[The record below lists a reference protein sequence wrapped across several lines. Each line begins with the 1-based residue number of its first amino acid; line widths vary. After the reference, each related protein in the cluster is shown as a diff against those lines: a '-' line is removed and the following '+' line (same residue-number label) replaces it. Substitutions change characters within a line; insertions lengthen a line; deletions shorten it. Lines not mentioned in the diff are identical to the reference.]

1 MRLLQDSS
9 LYLMSRKG
17 SELKNIVL
25 SYTIVL
31 TVNGQLVLDTS
42 FMDILGK
49 ISSPFLKKIAYDI
62 NLRIFKRN
70 CKCFS

>member
-49 ISSPFLKKIAYDI
+49 ISSPF
-62 NLRIFKRN
+62 
-70 CKCFS
+70 